1 MNDIKTV
8 ADKIRSMNDDELVLL
23 LSLISYEGYKNGSK
37 HALHRKQMKGVRVT
51 FDMMLNAHEQLIHK
65 NAEEVSFGPMPG
77 MGS

>member
-8 ADKIRSMNDDELVLL
+8 ADKIRSMNDEELVLL
-23 LSLISYEGYKNGSK
+23 LSQISYEGYKNGYK
-37 HALHRKQMKGVRVT
+37 HALYRKQMKGVRVT

-77 MGS
+77 MGL

>member
-8 ADKIRSMNDDELVLL
+8 ADKIRSMNDEELVLL
-23 LSLISYEGYKNGSK
+23 LSQISYEGYKNGYK
-37 HALHRKQMKGVRVT
+37 HALHRKQMNGVKVT
-51 FDMMLNAHEQLIHK
+51 FNMMLNAHEQLIHK

>member
-8 ADKIRSMNDDELVLL
+8 ADKIRSMNDEELVLL
-23 LSLISYEGYKNGSK
+23 LSQISYEGYKNGYK

-77 MGS
+77 MGA